1 MKFPS
6 IDTELLFSINQYDN
20 ILLDSMMLKFSNTL
34 TWLFLLLVVVIVVL
48 KDRPIRESLLV
59 LFSIGLCVLLA
70 DQISSSLIKP
80 WIARFRPTHE
90 PDIMFQIRCIS
101 GRAGMYGFVSS
112 HAANTFAV
120 ATFLLCVFKHTP
132 PSIVL
137 LLWASIVGISRIYL
151 GVHYPLDVFAG
162 AMLGITVGLVVYA
175 AFKIIVCKC
184 LKIQQQYY
192 STAYTASGYLKND
205 LSVILLSIG
214 LTFVYTLF

>member
-1 MKFPS
+1 MTFPS
-6 IDTELLFSINQYDN
+6 FDTELLLYINQCN
-20 ILLDSMMLKFSNTL
+20 NALLDGVMVKFSDTL
-34 TWLFLLLVVVIVVL
+34 TWLLLLLVVIFVVL
-48 KDRPIRESLLV
+48 RDRPVKEALCILLG
-59 LFSIGLCVLLA
+59 IGLCVLLA

-80 WIARFRPTHE
+80 WVARFRPTHDPE
-90 PDIMFQIRCIS
+90 IMFMVRHITGS
-101 GRAGMYGFVSS
+101 GGLYGFVSS

-132 PSIVL
+132 TSIVL
-137 LLWASIVGISRIYL
+137 VLWASIVGISRIYL